1 MRQKLQPLDNME
13 ETMEGDG
20 VRSPWTEHGQRI
32 MSAVLDKYSEY
43 LTVTDTIFE
52 TLLKF
57 SSSKPHVV
65 LEQKMANTTTST
77 HIYPNPNRLSVGS
90 EPITSKEM
98 GTKFKSREA
107 IMELLIPLGV
117 EFGDEVSC
125 RDINQAA
132 FDLALS
138 TASGLSKSRFETR
151 GRSSTFHPDE
161 VKLTGSGWLE
171 AHLLYS
177 ITDAGLEVKS
187 PSLPTDVNV
196 GFGLGGMHY
205 CKLLTPTRALEYL
218 IIDSLVGTQP

>member
-1 MRQKLQPLDNME
+1 MAAGSTVRQHIMLPMSFQAVVLLVIDPLDNME

-43 LTVTDTIFE
+43 LT
-52 TLLKF
+52 
-57 SSSKPHVV
+57 
-65 LEQKMANTTTST
+65 
-77 HIYPNPNRLSVGS
+77 
-90 EPITSKEM
+90 EM

>member
-1 MRQKLQPLDNME
+1 ME

-125 RDINQAA
+125 RDINQ
-132 FDLALS
+132 
-138 TASGLSKSRFETR
+138 TR